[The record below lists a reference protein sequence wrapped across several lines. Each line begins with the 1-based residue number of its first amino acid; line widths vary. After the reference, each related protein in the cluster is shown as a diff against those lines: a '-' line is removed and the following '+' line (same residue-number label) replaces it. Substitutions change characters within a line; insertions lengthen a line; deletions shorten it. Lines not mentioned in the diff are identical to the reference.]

1 MEADGA
7 EPLSRIRIYY
17 DFMSTSSSGGRWIG
31 RVAAI
36 AAVVLVAIVVA
47 LVTRA
52 VVANGSAT
60 ASDASAADSTPAATA
75 PPAFV
80 LADTMFGRSGM
91 LRFRTLSAAHALEL
105 PGFLET
111 FGEGAIHD
119 PAVHSIRATSASSAS
134 ARDAGGGDGFSLI
147 VLRPFG
153 EKQGEML
160 GSYRLGLWPSERWMM
175 ARNYW
180 NPSGF
185 VEVTPEQVELP
196 LSTHFRLGEF
206 LTHAQGDIWPK
217 YVVLEEVLI
226 DKLELV
232 LADLAA
238 NGVAV
243 DHVRVL
249 SGFRAPYYNDR
260 LSGEGAARAS
270 RHQYGDAADVVID
283 ADGNGSMD
291 DVNGDGRVDLND
303 ARAILRAVERVEQR
317 YPELVG
323 GTGVY
328 AAMGPSGPFVH
339 VDVRGTSA
347 RW

>member
-1 MEADGA
+1 MA
-7 EPLSRIRIYY
+7 
-17 DFMSTSSSGGRWIG
+17 GGRS
-31 RVAAI
+31 RVGGGLKR
-36 AAVVLVAIVVA
+36 AVVAIVAVA
-47 LVTRA
+47 AVALVAGLVTRA
-52 VVANGSAT
+52 MVAAGSAT
-60 ASDASAADSTPAATA
+60 APTADEEAARDRAAEA
-75 PPAFV
+75 AVPEFA
-80 LADTMFGRSGM
+80 LADTMFGRSGT
-91 LRFRTLSAAHALEL
+91 LRFRTLVAANALEL
-105 PGFLET
+105 PGFLDT
-111 FGEGAIHD
+111 FGEGAIRE
-119 PAVHSIRATSASSAS
+119 PAVHTVRAARGDAS
-134 ARDAGGGDGFSLI
+134 RDGAVAGGGTFSLI

-153 EKQGEML
+153 EKDGEML
-160 GSYRLGLWPSERWMM
+160 GSYRLGRWPSEQWMM

-196 LSTHFRLGEF
+196 LSAHFRLGEF
-206 LTHAQGDIWPK
+206 LTHAQADVWPK
-217 YVVLEEVLI
+217 YLVLEEVLI

-260 LSGEGAARAS
+260 LTGEGAARAS

-283 ADGNGSMD
+283 ANSDSRMD
-291 DVNGDGRVDLND
+291 DVNGDRRVDLRD
-303 ARAILRAVERVEQR
+303 AQAILRAVERVEKR